1 MQKQALLPIG
11 TIVQGRYLIEDVLGK
26 GGFGAVYLVRDQRVR
41 QNRFALKELVD
52 PDRREHK
59 HFFFEAKL
67 LQRLNHPALPQ
78 VDCVFEDERLTRAYM
93 LMDYVEGQNLETLR
107 RRQPEKR
114 FFFPQVLT
122 IMAPIMDAVSYLHNQ
137 QPPIIHRDIK
147 PSNIIVTASGK
158 TVLVDFGIA
167 KECDPDATTT
177 AVRHGSP
184 GYAAPEQYGSGT
196 NPRTDIYGLGATIYT
211 LLTGVVPTEAF
222 YRVTRLASGR
232 VDPLDPLNKLASSV
246 PSHITDA
253 VHHAM
258 SVNASDRFS
267 SVEQFGEALWALHT
281 VAGKRLSFVPGN
293 TPSVSSPLPVVAQHE
308 QAVEAAPTPSFKEKP
323 PVERPSISLSR
334 RLGAL
339 ILVVLLIGLSVGVGF
354 WSQAP
359 HHRAAYSAPPTPTI
373 TLPTPTTTSG
383 IHSTVAET
391 YKGNLY
397 DLPLNVNRS
406 ISLVGV
412 QQSHGSISGYFILG
426 SKLQG
431 SGPFRGTFNTTKQ
444 LQFTVTDT
452 AGHATL
458 FLEGIAQ
465 SSTSLS
471 GDYYRCS
478 QAQGSQCNQSYDD
491 YGIWSVVLV
500 S

>member
-1 MQKQALLPIG
+1 MLEQALLPIG
-11 TIVQGRYLIEDVLGK
+11 TIVQGRYLIEDVLGR
-26 GGFGAVYLVRDQRVR
+26 GGFGAVYLVRDQCVK
-41 QNRFALKELVD
+41 QNRFALKELID

-59 HFFFEAKL
+59 HFFVEAKL

-78 VDCVFEDERLTRAYM
+78 VDRVFEDERHARVYM

-107 RRQPEKR
+107 RHQPEKR

-122 IMAPIMDAVSYLHNQ
+122 VMAPIMDAVSYLHNQ

-147 PSNIIVTASGK
+147 PSNIIVTTSGK

-167 KECDPDATTT
+167 KECDPDATTS
-177 AVRHGSP
+177 AVHQCSP
-184 GYAAPEQYGSGT
+184 GYGAPEQYGRGT
-196 NPRTDIYGLGATIYT
+196 NTRTDIYGLGATIYT
-211 LLTGVVPTEAF
+211 LLTGVVPTEAI
-222 YRVTRLASGR
+222 YRITRLASGK
-232 VDPLDPLNKLASSV
+232 VDPLDPLNKLESSV
-246 PSHITDA
+246 TSQITDA
-253 VHHAM
+253 VHRAM
-258 SVNASDRFS
+258 SVYASDRFS
-267 SVEQFGEALWALHT
+267 SVEQFWEALRALQT
-281 VAGKRLSFVPGN
+281 VPGKRLSFVPGN
-293 TPSVSSPLPVVAQHE
+293 TPSVSSPLPVVTQHE
-308 QAVEAAPTPSFKEKP
+308 RAVEAAPTPSLKEKP
-323 PVERPSISLSR
+323 PVEQPSISFSR

-339 ILVVLLIGLSVGVGF
+339 ILVVLLIILSVGVGF
-354 WSQAP
+354 WFQAP
-359 HHRAAYSAPPTPTI
+359 HYRAAYSALPTPSI
-373 TLPTPTTTSG
+373 TSPTTTSG
-383 IHSTVAET
+383 IHSTAAET

-397 DLPLNVNRS
+397 DLSLNVSRS

-431 SGPFRGTFNTTKQ
+431 SGPFRGTFDTTKQ
-444 LQFTVTDT
+444 LQFTVTDA

-458 FLEGIAQ
+458 FFEGVAQ

-491 YGIWSVVLV
+491 YGIWSIVLV